1 MAEDPSDIGEED
13 GDATDLIAAV
23 LDGEVRERDPVAEPT
38 ERPAIGD
45 ASRPSSGDLV
55 EELTLI
61 RDGFARLRREHFD
74 DHRDAIAAAILGPF
88 MLWFCWRFI
97 GLAIS
102 DYRNFGT
109 FHFDTAIFD
118 QAAHLLSEGKQFMSS
133 RGLNVFGHH
142 ANFGLY
148 LFAPF
153 YWLGLGGPILLNSAM
168 IVSLALAAVPVY
180 LIARD
185 RTGSAAVAT
194 TISLAFLLHF
204 SVSATIHEEFHPES
218 MAVLPLFAA
227 FWFAERGRWEPYT
240 FALVYAV
247 CWKEDIALFV
257 AMLGVYLFFT
267 GARKVGAVTAVAAG
281 AYFLAITT
289 IVLPALG
296 VGAAFYAGD
305 YGALGDSGL
314 EVALNAS
321 VFDRDEAFRLLDKN
335 GAGSYL
341 FDLGQPYGWLA
352 YLSPLWM
359 LLALPQLA
367 ANLLNIHGLAANPF
381 AHYVSVPLVALTLGL
396 IATFANRPGVLL
408 RSVMAVWL
416 LLLAF
421 NTSVSRGY
429 MPYSD
434 NYRSGVWQLFEN
446 DRSRE
451 LRGAIEVVPDD
462 AAVVA
467 TYNLSPQL
475 ARRDEV
481 YMWPNPYRREYWG
494 AGDAPALPDPGFVE
508 YLALDRSTM
517 GEESREF
524 ADEVIAVWGF
534 ETVYE
539 NGPVSVLRRPPDGDG

>member
-1 MAEDPSDIGEED
+1 MKTQLKVAVVGIGASVLLLVGALLVAPFFLKDHVIELVRRQINERL
-13 GDATDLIAAV
+13 DATVTFEDV
-23 LDGEVRERDPVAEPT
+23 D
-38 ERPAIGD
+38 
-45 ASRPSSGDLV
+45 
-55 EELTLI
+55 LTLLSSFPTLTIEVVGVEVAGAGEFEGVTLASVQSFRAGVDFI
-61 RDGFARLRREHFD
+61 RLV
-74 DHRDAIAAAILGPF
+74 RDE
-88 MLWFCWRFI
+88 
-97 GLAIS
+97 
-102 DYRNFGT
+102 
-109 FHFDTAIFD
+109 
-118 QAAHLLSEGKQFMSS
+118 QLLIE
-133 RGLNVFGHH
+133 
-142 ANFGLY
+142 
-148 LFAPF
+148 
-153 YWLGLGGPILLNSAM
+153 
-168 IVSLALAAVPVY
+168 
-180 LIARD
+180 
-185 RTGSAAVAT
+185 SAAVDQPEIRLIVNEDEEANYDIVKAADGEEETEAEDEPAT
-194 TISLAFLLHF
+194 LQLRIHRVQITGGRIEYEAPGTEVSLVGLAHEGSASIEGAKYSGSSRTTVESLTVRIGDVRYIRKAKASLDLGSVLH
-204 SVSATIHEEFHPES
+204 TDD
-218 MAVLPLFAA
+218 
-227 FWFAERGRWEPYT
+227 ERLDVER
-240 FALVYAV
+240 
-247 CWKEDIALFV
+247 
-257 AMLGVYLFFT
+257 
-267 GARKVGAVTAVAAG
+267 
-281 AYFLAITT
+281 
-289 IVLPALG
+289 
-296 VGAAFYAGD
+296 
-305 YGALGDSGL
+305 L

-451 LRGAIEVVPDD
+451 LRGAIEVVPDE